1 MKKKE
6 GHHQVRLAI
15 VLAFCMAGL
24 LGLGVRLYWIQCKK
38 GPQLAA
44 RGQRQHQGV
53 IKLQP
58 ERGLIYDRG
67 QRVLAMNSGRP
78 CLRLYGKTWQGSGQA
93 VEQLAQAVGV
103 APEQLQKRIDR
114 ILERIEQ
121 SEGQIRSGV
130 LIYSI
135 DSEREK
141 AIQGLAIP
149 GLYFSSGTG
158 RVYPNGTLAA
168 SVLGFV
174 GLNGKGLE
182 GMERYAEPY
191 LQGVSSSVPTL
202 RDGLGANLFYTD
214 VTEDDSSRGADAI
227 LALDQYIQFLAEKE
241 LEEVGKKYQPL
252 WASIVVM
259 EPNSAEVLAIA
270 NWPTYDPN
278 HVELSVAEERKN
290 YAVCEAYEPG
300 STVKAF
306 TLAAALED
314 QIMLPSTPIYC
325 EKGQYRV
332 YRHTIRDDVH
342 SYEWLTLEEVLAH
355 SSNIGA
361 VKVAQLL
368 GQERLYDILSSV
380 GFGRPTGIEFPG
392 ESPGLLRPVSR
403 WSGLSIAAIPFGQEM
418 KTTVL
423 GLTNAYCAIANGGML
438 QTPKLILG
446 YRNPRTGEIRPVD
459 YPAGRRVLSAATTR
473 ALTQMLVAVTEYGG
487 GQKAQVPGFQVAG
500 KTGTAQVYDPQIKTY
515 ARGRYVSSFVGFLP
529 AENPRVVIAVVVN
542 QPQKAKYGNLVAG
555 PVFASLGAEL
565 MRYLEVFP
573 TAPDKK
579 QEIAEALFAAK
590 DPRAIYSALPL
601 PRNPQPGS
609 LVLGMTM
616 REAYETL
623 RLQGIPLKFQGSG
636 VALLQQPV
644 GESETGAPVEVQFF
658 PPPRLEVN

>member
-1 MKKKE
+1 MKIKE

-24 LGLGVRLYWIQCKK
+24 LGLGVRLYWIQREK

-53 IKLQP
+53 IHLEP

-93 VEQLAQAVGV
+93 VNQLAQAVGI
-103 APEQLQKRIDR
+103 APELLQKRIDR
-114 ILERIEQ
+114 IRERIEQ

-130 LIYSI
+130 LVYNINP
-135 DSEREK
+135 EQEK
-141 AIQGLAIP
+141 TIQGLAIP

-191 LQGVSSSVPTL
+191 LQGVTSSVPTL

-241 LEEVGKKYQPL
+241 LEQIGEKYQPL

-270 NWPTYDPN
+270 NWPTYDPH

-325 EKGQYRV
+325 EKGRYRV

-418 KTTVL
+418 QTTVL
-423 GLTNAYCAIANGGML
+423 GLTNAYCAIANGGLL

-446 YRNPRTGEIRPVD
+446 YRNPRTGEIRPVE
-459 YPAGRRVLSAATTR
+459 YPGGRQVLSAPTAQ

-529 AENPRVVIAVVVN
+529 AEKPRAVITVVVN

-579 QEIAEALFAAK
+579 QEIAGALFAAK
-590 DPRAIYSALPL
+590 DPRAIYSTLPL

-636 VALLQQPV
+636 VALLQQSV
-644 GESETGAPVEVQFF
+644 AESETGAPVEVQFF